1 MDNII
6 SKKPKEKLQRFRR
19 FISALMPHEMAY
31 LAQKANFADPTNQF
45 LFEQIKE
52 TVNFPDRFVNFDET
66 LDKRKYNYMQ
76 NWISKQLTAIDADH
90 QFKWMHHLDE
100 QIMTD
105 QISQEEELQLISRI
119 KKYSPPDYYFIRFY
133 ELAQNYR
140 NYLLIRMRINYLSIV
155 SNFIEDQRQ
164 NYQKALE
171 VNLLL
176 HDATNDI
183 VNQYITKSTDSRQW
197 EDRLISIFY
206 DSTLDGL
213 NRYYAIVRLTFIYY
227 NYKEFHKL
235 SQIYNDLDKL
245 IISGQIYSK
254 RILVN
259 YYANRLLLHS
269 RYNELDKAAYYGYL
283 SIKVHSSDYL
293 FYVNNLCG
301 ILLRRDKARDALQ
314 LMEDNLAEFKQ
325 NISPHTRIGFTSYY
339 VKSLNQNAKHQ
350 KALRVSQHFLDQHN
364 SAYLDY
370 RWRLFF
376 MAYFETLLALNRYTQ
391 LIKTYNKQKLQAKEA
406 VFMERSDA
414 IPGIDWYYQLA
425 LYKEGNINIK
435 QFKSRLSEGFRPA
448 YSRHHHPQLVQLIGH
463 LRPHVPELARFFD
476 NLLKVFTQPEYI
488 WGS

>member
-1 MDNII
+1 MAEINN
-6 SKKPKEKLQRFRR
+6 KKPKEKLKSFKRFV
-19 FISALMPHEMAY
+19 SALMPHEMAY
-31 LAQKANFADPTNQF
+31 LTQKANFADTTNQL
-45 LFEQIKE
+45 LFEQINKAINLPE
-52 TVNFPDRFVNFDET
+52 HAMQFDET
-66 LDKRKYNYMQ
+66 LDKRKYNYMK
-76 NWISKQLTAIDADH
+76 NWVNKQLADIDADQ

-105 QISQEEELQLISRI
+105 QISQEEELKLIGRI
-119 KKYSPPDYYFIRFY
+119 KKYTQPDYYFIRFY

-140 NYLLIRMRINYLSIV
+140 NYLLIRMRISYLSIV
-155 SNFIEDQRQ
+155 SAFIEGQRH

-183 VNQYITKSTDSRQW
+183 VNQYITKTSDSRQW
-197 EDRLISIFY
+197 EQKLINVFY
-206 DSTLDGL
+206 DSSLDGL

-235 SQIYNDLDKL
+235 TRIYNDLDEL

-301 ILLRRDKARDALQ
+301 ILLRRDKVIEALL
-314 LMEDNLAEFKQ
+314 LMEDNLSEFKQ
-325 NISPHTRIGFTSYY
+325 NISPHTRIGFASYY
-339 VKSLNQNAKHQ
+339 IKSLNQNGKHQ
-350 KALRVSQHFLDQHN
+350 KALRFGQHFMDQHIKDIIN
-364 SAYLDY
+364 Y

-376 MAYFETLLALNRYTQ
+376 MAHFETLLALKFYAQ
-391 LIKTYNKQKLQAKEA
+391 LIKTYNKQKLQTKEA
-406 VFMERSDA
+406 IFMQYPDSM
-414 IPGIDWYYQLA
+414 PGIDWYYQLA
-425 LYKEGNINIK
+425 LYKEGNLSIM
-435 QFKSRLSEGFRPA
+435 QFKSKLRPGFLK
-448 YSRHHHPQLVQLIGH
+448 HHLPQLHQLTGH
-463 LRPHVPELARFFD
+463 LRPHIPELARFLD
-476 NLLKVFTQPEYI
+476 SLIKSDYLP
-488 WGS
+488 